1 MSQAATAQPIALGRG
16 EGEARWFLGA
26 LATIK
31 STAETTGGRVAVTEN
46 WAPRGHGS
54 PLHVHHNED
63 EWFYVLSGELTFWV
77 DGSSNRRATEGS
89 FVFGPRDVPHTF
101 TVSSDEARFLL
112 VVEPAGFE
120 NFLRELSEPAQAP
133 TLPPPP
139 QDSPRSGG
147 NDGGRSEVRARDPRP
162 SRHPGLTLL
171 SPTSGDASHAFLIVG
186 LYT

>member
-1 MSQAATAQPIALGRG
+1 MMSEATTAQPIILGSD

-31 STAETTGGRVAVTEN
+31 STAETTGGRVSVTEN

-54 PLHVHHNED
+54 PLHVHQNED

-77 DGSSNRRATEGS
+77 EGRVTRAAAGS

-101 TVSSDEARFLL
+101 TVSSDEAHFLL

-120 NFLRELSEPAQAP
+120 NFLLELSEPAQAR
-133 TLPPPP
+133 TLPPRSAELPGPEEMIAAAQRYGLEILGPP
-139 QDSPRSGG
+139 GIP
-147 NDGGRSEVRARDPRP
+147 A
-162 SRHPGLTLL
+162 
-171 SPTSGDASHAFLIVG
+171 
-186 LYT
+186 

>member
-1 MSQAATAQPIALGRG
+1 MSNVATALPIALGQG
-16 EGEARWFLGA
+16 EGEARWFLGT

-31 STAETTGGRVAVTEN
+31 SSGESTGGRVAVTEN

-77 DGSSNRRATEGS
+77 DGQVISATEGS

-112 VVEPAGFE
+112 VIEPAGFE
-120 NFLRELSEPAQAP
+120 NFLRALSEPAESP
-133 TLPPPP
+133 TLPPASLEPP
-139 QDSPRSGG
+139 ALEAMMAAAAEYGLEILGP
-147 NDGGRSEVRARDPRP
+147 
-162 SRHPGLTLL
+162 PGI
-171 SPTSGDASHAFLIVG
+171 PT
-186 LYT
+186 